1 MTSTVEGT
9 ARTAAQLHE
18 AARDVAVVAERR
30 GRLAQKPETRSGGPA
45 PMAPADRIAS
55 DVRVPPDPEARD
67 RRWPGWWPLRTH
79 LELAAQVT
87 APGSARAHV
96 RAVLREW
103 QAGDETI
110 EVAALVATE
119 LLTNAI
125 EATRAHRRD
134 DPVRLWVLGD
144 TRSVLVL
151 VWDATVPVPVLG
163 SPAPDAEN
171 GRGLALVAGLSER
184 LGCYRP
190 AERPFGKVVWV
201 LIGAG
206 HAHAGARPAPARSR
220 LWMRP

>member
-1 MTSTVEGT
+1 
-9 ARTAAQLHE
+9 
-18 AARDVAVVAERR
+18 
-30 GRLAQKPETRSGGPA
+30 
-45 PMAPADRIAS
+45 MAPAGRIAS

-79 LELAAQVT
+79 LQLAAQVT

-96 RAVLREW
+96 RAVLRGW

-125 EATRAHRRD
+125 EATWAHRRD

-151 VWDATVPVPVLG
+151 VWDATVPAPVLAA
-163 SPAPDAEN
+163 PAPDVEN

-184 LGCYRP
+184 LGYYRP
-190 AERPFGKVVWV
+190 AEQPFGKVVWA

-206 HAHAGARPAPARSR
+206 HAHAGAQPAPT
-220 LWMRP
+220 RPRAMMP